1 MGCIDEFSLETAQ
14 HVRVVIDELSDDG
27 HVCTPCD
34 VILDS
39 GADTS
44 VLPLRFSHVG
54 ESCDA
59 PNTTFVDA
67 QGCPLSIASTRIATL
82 QFGKVAFREKFIVAD
97 VTTPLIALGHII
109 RSGWSLVQRESG
121 PCLVKGENSIEVLY
135 RNNSLCARGVISMVG
150 EVAPSDAIPAVRA
163 VQLGI
168 VLRTLSQLVGTS

>member
-1 MGCIDEFSLETAQ
+1 MDFPYVEDLTMFSQPSSSSSPFRLCMVSSTCSACSTACAEYDMTCTDDDQFWTLSPSLKTCCIDEFSLETAQ

-59 PNTTFVDA
+59 PNTMFVDA

-82 QFGKVAFREKFIVAD
+82 QFGKLHSEK
-97 VTTPLIALGHII
+97 
-109 RSGWSLVQRESG
+109 SSLLQ
-121 PCLVKGENSIEVLY
+121 
-135 RNNSLCARGVISMVG
+135 M
-150 EVAPSDAIPAVRA
+150 
-163 VQLGI
+163 
-168 VLRTLSQLVGTS
+168 SQHL